1 MENEEQSKSDQES
14 LKISSKLKQDPL
26 FLRDLYLDVNQ
37 RLFGKD
43 NHLKSTLIN
52 PYKDLLEIYFI
63 YINNIILIKSFIK
76 YK

>member
-14 LKISSKLKQDPL
+14 LKTTSKLKQDPL

-37 RLFGKD
+37 RLFGND

-52 PYKDLLEIYFI
+52 PYEDLW
-63 YINNIILIKSFIK
+63 KS
-76 YK
+76 

>member
-14 LKISSKLKQDPL
+14 LKISSKSKQDPL

-37 RLFGKD
+37 RLFGND

-52 PYKDLLEIYFI
+52 PYEDLW
-63 YINNIILIKSFIK
+63 KS
-76 YK
+76 

>member
-37 RLFGKD
+37 RLFGND
-43 NHLKSTLIN
+43 NHLKSILIN
-52 PYKDLLEIYFI
+52 PYEDLW
-63 YINNIILIKSFIK
+63 KS
-76 YK
+76 

>member
-37 RLFGKD
+37 RLFGND
-43 NHLKSTLIN
+43 NHLESILIN
-52 PYKDLLEIYFI
+52 LYEDNGK
-63 YINNIILIKSFIK
+63 
-76 YK
+76 

>member
-52 PYKDLLEIYFI
+52 PYDDLW
-63 YINNIILIKSFIK
+63 K
-76 YK
+76 

>member
-37 RLFGKD
+37 RLLGND

-52 PYKDLLEIYFI
+52 PYEDLW
-63 YINNIILIKSFIK
+63 K
-76 YK
+76 

>member
-14 LKISSKLKQDPL
+14 LKISSKIKQDTL

-37 RLFGKD
+37 RLFGND

-52 PYKDLLEIYFI
+52 PYEDLW
-63 YINNIILIKSFIK
+63 KS
-76 YK
+76 

>member
-26 FLRDLYLDVNQ
+26 FLKDLYLDVNQ
-37 RLFGKD
+37 RLFGND

-52 PYKDLLEIYFI
+52 PYEYTWE
-63 YINNIILIKSFIK
+63 
-76 YK
+76 

>member
-14 LKISSKLKQDPL
+14 LKISSKLKEDPM

-37 RLFGKD
+37 RLVGNN

-52 PYKDLLEIYFI
+52 PYEDLW
-63 YINNIILIKSFIK
+63 K
-76 YK
+76 

>member
-37 RLFGKD
+37 RLFGND

-52 PYKDLLEIYFI
+52 PYEGLW
-63 YINNIILIKSFIK
+63 KS
-76 YK
+76 

>member
-37 RLFGKD
+37 RLFVND

-52 PYKDLLEIYFI
+52 PYEDLW
-63 YINNIILIKSFIK
+63 KS
-76 YK
+76 

>member
-37 RLFGKD
+37 RLVGNN

-52 PYKDLLEIYFI
+52 PYEDLW
-63 YINNIILIKSFIK
+63 K
-76 YK
+76 

>member
-14 LKISSKLKQDPL
+14 LKISAKLKQDPL

-37 RLFGKD
+37 RLLGND

-52 PYKDLLEIYFI
+52 PYEDLW
-63 YINNIILIKSFIK
+63 K
-76 YK
+76 

>member
-37 RLFGKD
+37 RLLG
-43 NHLKSTLIN
+43 NNNNLKSTLIN
-52 PYKDLLEIYFI
+52 TYEDLW
-63 YINNIILIKSFIK
+63 K
-76 YK
+76 

>member
-37 RLFGKD
+37 RLLGND

-52 PYKDLLEIYFI
+52 PYEDLW
-63 YINNIILIKSFIK
+63 KS
-76 YK
+76 

>member
-37 RLFGKD
+37 RLLVNE

-52 PYKDLLEIYFI
+52 PCGNLWK
-63 YINNIILIKSFIK
+63 
-76 YK
+76 

>member
-37 RLFGKD
+37 RLFGND

-52 PYKDLLEIYFI
+52 PYEDNGK
-63 YINNIILIKSFIK
+63 
-76 YK
+76 

>member
-1 MENEEQSKSDQES
+1 MGNEEQSKSDRES
-14 LKISSKLKQDPL
+14 LKISSNLKEDSL

-52 PYKDLLEIYFI
+52 PYEDLW
-63 YINNIILIKSFIK
+63 K
-76 YK
+76 

>member
-37 RLFGKD
+37 QLFGND
-43 NHLKSTLIN
+43 NHFKSTLIN
-52 PYKDLLEIYFI
+52 PYEDLW
-63 YINNIILIKSFIK
+63 K
-76 YK
+76 

>member
-37 RLFGKD
+37 RLLGND
-43 NHLKSTLIN
+43 NHHKSTLIN
-52 PYKDLLEIYFI
+52 PYEDLW
-63 YINNIILIKSFIK
+63 K
-76 YK
+76 

>member
-37 RLFGKD
+37 RLVGNN

-52 PYKDLLEIYFI
+52 PYEDLW
-63 YINNIILIKSFIK
+63 KS
-76 YK
+76 